1 MRVCFIS
8 HSNSPWAPYYTR
20 YFQERGHEVH
30 LISFHPKT
38 IPGIT
43 MHYVGAQPADGRL
56 PKWIYLWRVP
66 RVRRLLRK
74 LRPDVVMATYVR
86 SNGLVG
92 AMTKCSPLVVSSR
105 GVIDYEFGLPP
116 GINERLLR
124 WIAGRADLLHASS
137 DELAEGFERS
147 GVPRD
152 KFTVIPVGTDTG
164 IFTPREGPRPPG
176 PPRLICTRKHDAL
189 YDNETIIRALA
200 RLRSDGLDFEFRFT
214 GSGSRIDANRRLVA
228 ELGLNDGVEFRG
240 DVAHEQ
246 VPGELRWAD
255 LYVSAA
261 ESDGAPSS
269 LFEAMSCKL
278 FPVVTDVR
286 ANRDWINHRNNG
298 YLFRFHD
305 DGNCAE
311 GLRFALTHLE
321 IVSQALEENRRMV
334 AERLDRAAGLAKL
347 EKLLEKAAG
356 MRRRA

>member
-30 LISFHPKT
+30 LISFHPKP
-38 IPGIT
+38 IPGVR
-43 MHYVGAQPADGRL
+43 MHYVGATPADGRL

-92 AMTKCSPLVVSSR
+92 ALTKSSPLVVSSR
-105 GVIDYEFGLPP
+105 GVIDYDFGLPARW
-116 GINERLLR
+116 NARLLR
-124 WIAGRADLLHASS
+124 WIAGRAELLHASS
-137 DELAEGFERS
+137 DELAEGFAQA
-147 GVPRD
+147 GVALD
-152 KFTVIPVGTDTG
+152 KFTVIPVGTDTA
-164 IFTPREGPRPPG
+164 IFAPRQGTRPPG
-176 PPRLICTRKHDAL
+176 PLRLICTRKHDPL

-200 RLRSDGLDFEFRFT
+200 RLKAEALDFQFRFT
-214 GSGSRIDANRRLVA
+214 GSGTVIDHNQRLVTA
-228 ELGLNDGVEFRG
+228 LGLGDRVEFRG

-246 VPGELRWAD
+246 VPSELRWAD

-278 FPVVTDVR
+278 FPIVTDVR
-286 ANRDWINHRNNG
+286 ANRDWITHGKNG
-298 YLFRFHD
+298 YLFRVHD
-305 DGNCAE
+305 DQDCAA
-311 GLRFALTHLE
+311 GLRFAIAQIE
-321 IVSQALEENRRMV
+321 IVSRAINDNRKMV
-334 AERLDRAAGLAKL
+334 AERLDRTAGLARL
-347 EKLLEKAAG
+347 EKLLRKAAG
-356 MRRRA
+356 MRA

>member
-8 HSNSPWAPYYTR
+8 HSNSPWAPYYAR

-30 LISFHPKT
+30 LLSFHPKA

-43 MHYVGAQPADGRL
+43 THYVGATPADGRL

-92 AMTKCSPLVVSSR
+92 ALTKCSPLVVSSR
-105 GVIDYEFGLPP
+105 GVIDYDFGLPP
-116 GINERLLR
+116 GLNATLVR
-124 WIAGRADLLHASS
+124 WIAKRADLLHASS
-137 DELAEGFERS
+137 EELAEGFERF
-147 GVPRD
+147 GVSRG
-152 KFTVIPVGTDTG
+152 KFTVIPLGTDTK
-164 IFTPREGPRPPG
+164 IFAPRGGPRPPG
-176 PPRLICTRKHDAL
+176 PLRIICTRKHDPL

-200 RLRSDGLDFEFRFT
+200 RLKGEGLEFQFRFT
-214 GSGSRIDANRRLVA
+214 GSGSVLDHNQRLA
-228 ELGLNDGVEFRG
+228 RELGLGDQVEFRG
-240 DVAHEQ
+240 EVAHEQ
-246 VPGELRWAD
+246 VPEELRWAD

-269 LFEAMSCKL
+269 LFEAMSCML

-286 ANRDWINHRNNG
+286 ANQDWIAHRKNG
-298 YLFRFHD
+298 YLFRVHD
-305 DGNCAE
+305 DEDCAE
-311 GLRFALTHLE
+311 GLRFAVAQPE
-321 IVSQALEENRRMV
+321 AVSRAQEDNRKMV
-334 AERLDRAAGLAKL
+334 AERLDRATGLARL

-356 MRRRA
+356 MRT

>member
-30 LISFHPKT
+30 LISFHPKQ

-43 MHYVGAQPADGRL
+43 MHYVGANPADGRL
-56 PKWIYLWRVP
+56 PKWIYLWRAP

-105 GVIDYEFGLPP
+105 GVIDYDFGLPP
-116 GINERLLR
+116 GINARLVR
-124 WIAGRADLLHASS
+124 WIARRADLLHASS

-147 GVPRD
+147 GVSRG
-152 KFTVIPVGTDTG
+152 KFTVIPLGTDTG
-164 IFTPREGPRPPG
+164 TFAPRGGPRPPG
-176 PPRLICTRKHDAL
+176 PVRIICTRKHDAL

-200 RLRSDGLDFEFRFT
+200 RLRGDGLEFEFRFT
-214 GSGSRIDANRRLVA
+214 GSGSRIDHNQRLAA
-228 ELGLNDGVEFRG
+228 ELGLRDRVEFRG

-246 VPGELRWAD
+246 VPDELRWGD

-278 FPVVTDVR
+278 FPIVTDVR
-286 ANRDWINHRNNG
+286 ANQDWITHRGNG

-305 DGNCAE
+305 DADCAA
-311 GLRFALTHLE
+311 GIRFALAHPE
-321 IVSQALEENRRMV
+321 IVSQALEDNRRMV
-334 AERLDRAAGLAKL
+334 AERLDRGVGLEKLAKL
-347 EKLLEKAAG
+347 LERAAG
-356 MRRRA
+356 MRR